1 MKGPDVSINGSLLRI
16 QREARGWTLG
26 DMAMRSCL
34 SLKQVRQ
41 LEEGGSESF
50 YSESVKLTAAKKVAS
65 LLGLPATQALIQPAS
80 SLGSIADVVSNAQ
93 PVLVDELQAETNALG
108 QQAPEVKVLEPIDQP
123 QLASSMTD
131 VTPVSTPDPKSARSS
146 LWLMLALFAAALI
159 LAAWMNPK
167 ADVVTTEAEPPP
179 LQALPIDVSEPASSA
194 EVMASEAVDAASR

>member
-80 SLGSIADVVSNAQ
+80 SLGSSADVVSNAQ
-93 PVLVDELQAETNALG
+93 PVLVDELQAEANALG

>member
-80 SLGSIADVVSNAQ
+80 SLGSSADVVSNAQ
-93 PVLVDELQAETNALG
+93 SVLVDELQAEANALG

>member
-26 DMAMRSCL
+26 DMALRSCL

-80 SLGSIADVVSNAQ
+80 SLGSSADVVSNAQ
-93 PVLVDELQAETNALG
+93 PVLVDELQAEANALG

-131 VTPVSTPDPKSARSS
+131 ITPVSTPDPKSARSS

-167 ADVVTTEAEPPP
+167 ADVATTEAEPPP